1 MEERY
6 LVKPFSCW
14 GQGLIDSPG
23 QCAVPPLHL
32 ASPPSWLGQ
41 GCYITDTREPDYPS
55 KCTQHCKNIELSM
68 YTYNSK
74 FIWITFAVNWHK
86 KNCQYTCTTTKDAFL
101 NHDLSHKISFG
112 VALLVYFYLRYFIFK
127 ISIHLI
133 LHYQC
138 R

>member
-55 KCTQHCKNIELSM
+55 KCIQHCKNIELSM

-74 FIWITFAVNWHK
+74 FIWITFAINWHK
-86 KNCQYTCTTTKDAFL
+86 KNHPKFKWNWQNIHVQRPKLLSWIMICPTKYHL
-101 NHDLSHKISFG
+101 E
-112 VALLVYFYLRYFIFK
+112 LLCWFIFIFD
-127 ISIHLI
+127 ISSLK
-133 LHYQC
+133 YQFT
-138 R
+138 